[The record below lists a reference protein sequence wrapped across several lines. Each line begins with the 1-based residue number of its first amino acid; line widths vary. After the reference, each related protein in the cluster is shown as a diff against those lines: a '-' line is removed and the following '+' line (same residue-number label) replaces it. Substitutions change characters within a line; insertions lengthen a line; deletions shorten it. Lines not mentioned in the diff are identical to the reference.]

1 MGYRV
6 KMQDNAG
13 NYKTFHSDNAPK
25 HVQGNALASA
35 LVIHLNATYPA
46 SAPFSTREV
55 TPKEIRY
62 DQDIDVAT
70 DAVWP

>member
-6 KMQDNAG
+6 KMQDDDG
-13 NYKTFHSDNAPK
+13 NYKTFHSDNART
-25 HVQGNALASA
+25 HAQGNSLASG

-55 TPKEIRY
+55 TPKEVRF